1 MKRNAVENFD
11 GTAAADASHIRAIV
25 FDLDGVLIP
34 EDDATRQ
41 AFEATCALAVAT
53 DDPSHQLLVTAV
65 RSVARSLWQTG
76 PAAAYCRQIGASSSE
91 GLCATFSGDG
101 DELRVLRA

>member
-1 MKRNAVENFD
+1 MKRNAVENLI
-11 GTAAADASHIRAIV
+11 GPAAADADHIRAIV

-41 AFEATCALAVAT
+41 VFETTCASAVAT
-53 DDPSHQLLVTAV
+53 DDPRHQLLVAAV

-76 PAAAYCRQIGASSSE
+76 PA
-91 GLCATFSGDG
+91 
-101 DELRVLRA
+101 